1 MVSVT
6 VTTRLGLMLL
16 VTFFNP
22 FTRITVWMWDLAHTL
37 SATIVLPSFDTY
49 RNPRPTQNNGG
60 ARSVK
65 RSPKP
70 TRRTIV
76 ITLPDR
82 SRNLQNALK
91 TTWKNNG
98 EIWDKTPSN
107 PASKVKALSGLV
119 INSKKDLMQE
129 WRRYFANLLNV
140 PPVTSTA
147 DVPPAEVDFPIK
159 TGD

>member
-22 FTRITVWMWDLAHTL
+22 FTRITKRMWDLAHTL